1 MGFNGCFML
10 NLAPALFRV
19 QRLYI
24 FISLNVPPKGAKKE
38 RKENPDLL
46 VKKKIKENKS
56 DHQKGKK
63 EDDVL

>member
-10 NLAPALFRV
+10 NLALALFTV

-46 VKKKIKENKS
+46 VKKKIDRKS
-56 DHQKGKK
+56 
-63 EDDVL
+63 VV